1 MLKANLENLRRK
13 LVSPLVRANG
23 STLGVEEQIR
33 GLEEVSGYL
42 GGVREKQKTKLM
54 EYLYGAGSNSARRI
68 AGSERGEVDGYWER

>member
-1 MLKANLENLRRK
+1 M
-13 LVSPLVRANG
+13 VSPLVRTNG

-54 EYLYGAGSNSARRI
+54 EYLYGVGSGSARRV
-68 AGSERGEVDGYWER
+68 AALERGEEGRYER